1 MEQLKI
7 PSRFRSLGVEG
18 GLATGK
24 PVKGHTQPTGNVE
37 AEAGGDGTE
46 T

>member
-1 MEQLKI
+1 M
-7 PSRFRSLGVEG
+7 EG

-24 PVKGHTQPTGNVE
+24 PVKGQTQHTGNVE
-37 AEAGGDGTE
+37 AELGGDGTE